1 GLARGYLG
9 RAGLTAER
17 FVANPHGGPGE
28 RMYRTGDL
36 VRWNEDGQLEYLGRT
51 DDQVKIRGFRIEL
64 GEIEAVLGG
73 RKEIAQVA
81 VIVREDRPGDKRLA
95 AYLVPADGT
104 DVDVDGLRAHV
115 RTALPDY
122 MVPSAF
128 VVLDELPLMVN
139 GKLDRRALPAP
150 DYTTST
156 TTSREPVTE
165 QEETLAALF
174 ADVLGLERVGVDDN
188 FFELG
193 GHSLLATRL
202 VSRIRSGLGVELS
215 IRALFENPTVAG
227 VAGVVGGAGVARP
240 ALVAGERPV
249 TVPLSFAQRRLWF
262 LGELEGPNATYNI
275 PMAIRLTGDVDPK
288 VLRQALRDVVERHEV
303 LRTVFPS
310 VDGRPHQHILP
321 PDSLSLDMPVVSV
334 TETELA
340 EALRGEAAHTFD
352 LSGELPLRA
361 ILFEVAADE
370 HVLLLVVHHIA
381 ADGWSMAP
389 LGRDLSTAYAARLQG
404 HQPGWEALPVQY
416 ADYTLWQQDLLGD
429 EEDAESVVSQQL
441 AYWRAA
447 LEGIP
452 EELQL
457 PTDRPRPAIATHQG
471 GEIPLHI
478 PAEVHQRLLEMARE
492 QGSTLFMVLQ
502 SALAV
507 LLSKL
512 GAGEDIPIGTPI
524 AGRTDDALDDLVG
537 FFVNTLVIRTDVS
550 GDPSFTDLLT
560 RVREQ
565 SLAAY
570 AHQDVPFE
578 RLVEDLAPT
587 RSLARHPLFQVMLT
601 LQNNSQAGLDL
612 PGIDGQLLRTLTQPA
627 ICDFEF
633 VLDEQLAEGE
643 EPSGVYGVVN
653 YATDL
658 FDRGTV
664 AVMAERLVRVLETVC
679 ADPDRPISKL
689 DLLSEAERRRL
700 LVEWNDTTVDYPY
713 ATLPALFEAQVARS
727 PDAVAVV
734 CDDTQLTYRELN
746 EQANRLARYLVG
758 QGVGPESVVALLM
771 ERSVDLV
778 VAVWAVLKAGGA
790 YVPVDPAYPADRI
803 AFMLADAAPALIVTS
818 SALTDRVAGLSGTGR
833 VIAIDQV
840 AGLGAY
846 SGDDLADGER
856 RVPLLPRHPAYVIY
870 TSGSTGRPKGVVIE
884 QRSVC
889 DLLGWA
895 HAEIGPQRLSRVLGS
910 TSLSFDVSVFELL
923 APLTCGGSVDLVA
936 DTLALL
942 DEEASHHSL
951 ISAVPSALA
960 SILAQ
965 RQGAPLTA
973 DLVV

>member
-1 GLARGYLG
+1 ALFEAQVARTPDAVAVVCDDTQLTYRELNEQANRLARYLVGQGVGPESVVALLMERSADLVVAVWAVLKAGGAYVPVDPAYPADRIAFMLTNARPVLTLTTSALTGRLGEAAGTDHVTHVTVVDQLSGLGAYSGDDLADGERVVPLLPRHPAYVIYTSGSTGRPKGVVVSHWGVGAFALGLRERFVVGVGSRVLQFASPSFDASVLELCMALTSGAALVVPAAGEVLAGEVLAGVLRAGRVTHALIPPAALASVPVVELPEFECLVVGGDSCSAELVQRWAVGRRMVNAYGPTESTVVVSTSGPLVPEGGVPGIGRPVAGTRVFVLDAALRLVPVGVAGELYVAGDGLARGYLG

-95 AYLVPADGT
+95 AYLVAADGA
-104 DVDVDGLRAHV
+104 DVDVDGLRAHA
-115 RTALPDY
+115 REALPDY

-128 VVLDELPLMVN
+128 VVLNELPLTTN

-150 DYTTST
+150 DYTTTT

-165 QEETLAALF
+165 QEITLAALF

-240 ALVAGERPV
+240 ALVAGERPA

-275 PMAIRLTGDVDPK
+275 PMAIRLTGHLDHAA
-288 VLRQALRDVVERHEV
+288 LQHALRDVVERHEV

-310 VDGRPHQHILP
+310 VDGRPHQHIL
-321 PDSLSLDMPVVSV
+321 DG
-334 TETELA
+334 
-340 EALRGEAAHTFD
+340 EALGDLLTTVTLPGADDDTLADTVRTAALKPFD

-441 AYWRAA
+441 AYWRTA

-457 PTDRPRPAIATHQG
+457 PTDRPRPAVAT
-471 GEIPLHI
+471 
-478 PAEVHQRLLEMARE
+478 
-492 QGSTLFMVLQ
+492 
-502 SALAV
+502 
-507 LLSKL
+507 
-512 GAGEDIPIGTPI
+512 
-524 AGRTDDALDDLVG
+524 
-537 FFVNTLVIRTDVS
+537 
-550 GDPSFTDLLT
+550 
-560 RVREQ
+560 
-565 SLAAY
+565 
-570 AHQDVPFE
+570 
-578 RLVEDLAPT
+578 
-587 RSLARHPLFQVMLT
+587 
-601 LQNNSQAGLDL
+601 
-612 PGIDGQLLRTLTQPA
+612 
-627 ICDFEF
+627 
-633 VLDEQLAEGE
+633 
-643 EPSGVYGVVN
+643 
-653 YATDL
+653 
-658 FDRGTV
+658 
-664 AVMAERLVRVLETVC
+664 
-679 ADPDRPISKL
+679 
-689 DLLSEAERRRL
+689 
-700 LVEWNDTTVDYPY
+700 
-713 ATLPALFEAQVARS
+713 
-727 PDAVAVV
+727 
-734 CDDTQLTYRELN
+734 
-746 EQANRLARYLVG
+746 
-758 QGVGPESVVALLM
+758 
-771 ERSVDLV
+771 
-778 VAVWAVLKAGGA
+778 
-790 YVPVDPAYPADRI
+790 
-803 AFMLADAAPALIVTS
+803 
-818 SALTDRVAGLSGTGR
+818 
-833 VIAIDQV
+833 
-840 AGLGAY
+840 
-846 SGDDLADGER
+846 
-856 RVPLLPRHPAYVIY
+856 
-870 TSGSTGRPKGVVIE
+870 
-884 QRSVC
+884 
-889 DLLGWA
+889 
-895 HAEIGPQRLSRVLGS
+895 
-910 TSLSFDVSVFELL
+910 
-923 APLTCGGSVDLVA
+923 
-936 DTLALL
+936 
-942 DEEASHHSL
+942 
-951 ISAVPSALA
+951 
-960 SILAQ
+960 
-965 RQGAPLTA
+965 
-973 DLVV
+973 

>member
-1 GLARGYLG
+1 
-9 RAGLTAER
+9 LT
-17 FVANPHGGPGE
+17 
-28 RMYRTGDL
+28 T
-36 VRWNEDGQLEYLGRT
+36 
-51 DDQVKIRGFRIEL
+51 
-64 GEIEAVLGG
+64 
-73 RKEIAQVA
+73 
-81 VIVREDRPGDKRLA
+81 
-95 AYLVPADGT
+95 
-104 DVDVDGLRAHV
+104 
-115 RTALPDY
+115 
-122 MVPSAF
+122 
-128 VVLDELPLMVN
+128 N

-150 DYTTST
+150 DYTTAAV
-156 TTSREPVTE
+156 SREPVTE
-165 QEETLAALF
+165 QERILASLF
-174 ADVLGLERVGVDDN
+174 ADVLDLERVGVDDN

-202 VSRIRSGLGVELS
+202 VSRIRSQLGVELS

-275 PMAIRLTGDVDPK
+275 PMAIRLAGHLDHAA
-288 VLRQALRDVVERHEV
+288 LQHALRDVVERHEV

-310 VDGRPHQHILP
+310 VDGRPHQHIL
-321 PDSLSLDMPVVSV
+321 DG
-334 TETELA
+334 
-340 EALRGEAAHTFD
+340 EALGDLLTTVTLPGADDDTLADTVRTAALKPFD

-389 LGRDLSTAYAARLQG
+389 LGQDLSTAYAARLQG

-416 ADYTLWQQDLLGD
+416 ADYTLWQHDLLGN

-447 LEGIP
+447 LEEIP

-601 LQNNSQAGLDL
+601 LQNNTEADLDL
-612 PGIDGQLLRTLTQPA
+612 PGI
-627 ICDFEF
+627 
-633 VLDEQLAEGE
+633 
-643 EPSGVYGVVN
+643 
-653 YATDL
+653 
-658 FDRGTV
+658 
-664 AVMAERLVRVLETVC
+664 
-679 ADPDRPISKL
+679 
-689 DLLSEAERRRL
+689 
-700 LVEWNDTTVDYPY
+700 
-713 ATLPALFEAQVARS
+713 
-727 PDAVAVV
+727 
-734 CDDTQLTYRELN
+734 
-746 EQANRLARYLVG
+746 QA
-758 QGVGPESVVALLM
+758 
-771 ERSVDLV
+771 
-778 VAVWAVLKAGGA
+778 
-790 YVPVDPAYPADRI
+790 
-803 AFMLADAAPALIVTS
+803 
-818 SALTDRVAGLSGTGR
+818 
-833 VIAIDQV
+833 
-840 AGLGAY
+840 
-846 SGDDLADGER
+846 
-856 RVPLLPRHPAYVIY
+856 
-870 TSGSTGRPKGVVIE
+870 
-884 QRSVC
+884 
-889 DLLGWA
+889 DLLGLDDTPA
-895 HAEIGPQRLSRVLGS
+895 K
-910 TSLSFDVSVFELL
+910 FDLDIHFGEQTDTTGNPTGLL
-923 APLTCGGSVDLVA
+923 
-936 DTLALL
+936 
-942 DEEASHHSL
+942 
-951 ISAVPSALA
+951 
-960 SILAQ
+960 
-965 RQGAPLTA
+965 
-973 DLVV
+973 